1 MAASVCGTEA
11 DVLPTEERK
20 YDHEMSTPLQW
31 EQRAAAWS
39 HQTPRIQNL
48 AKALPLMSKG
58 EEATFK
64 IMVKNLCELA
74 GPEVWRQ
81 TVDARQRSVLWH
93 AVDVEDDA
101 AVEILL
107 AYGAG
112 DDERTLQSCRALSH
126 ERNMFSIAAQ
136 LGAPISEDTFHGNV
150 DESACC
156 HSAMSYQGSENWS
169 LFMRARRVPLF
180 VFRARPWST
189 PPQVLRAA
197 AGSGV
202 PHAPLPEQRGRG
214 AVALPRPRRRRGLRA
229 PGQQPALHAITACA
243 RRLAAAK

>member
-112 DDERTLQSCRALSH
+112 DDERTLQSCRALGPG
-126 ERNMFSIAAQ
+126 RRGAAAARPAASRA
-136 LGAPISEDTFHGNV
+136 APRALRWT
-150 DESACC
+150 
-156 HSAMSYQGSENWS
+156 
-169 LFMRARRVPLF
+169 ARRSSP
-180 VFRARPWST
+180 S
-189 PPQVLRAA
+189 
-197 AGSGV
+197 
-202 PHAPLPEQRGRG
+202 
-214 AVALPRPRRRRGLRA
+214 RRRRRPTRPRG
-229 PGQQPALHAITACA
+229 
-243 RRLAAAK
+243 AAASRRRRWTRQPVRRRSFQHFNKGSL